1 MPQKKESVP
10 MALTDPQKFKEV
22 AGTEVTAPRVASGE
36 FKSVYETS
44 DGLNVLSIST
54 TESNSNRKRHL
65 VRIDVS
71 KLTTNPFE
79 ETKKQT
85 SSISAYLVVDRPVAG
100 FTVAEA
106 KKLVEGLSGLLS
118 ATSFS
123 LVEKVLGSES

>member
-1 MPQKKESVP
+1 

-22 AGTEVTAPRVASGE
+22 AGTEVTAPRVSSGD
-36 FKSVYETS
+36 FKSIYETS

-54 TESNSNRKRHL
+54 QESNSSRKRHL

-85 SSISAYLVVDRPVAG
+85 SSMSVYLVIDRPVAG

-106 KKLVEGLSGLLS
+106 KKLVEGLVGLLS
-118 ATSFS
+118 ASTYS
-123 LVEKVLGSES
+123 LTEKVLGGES